1 MISGSAWRKGAVRT
15 RLVGEGRW
23 APGAG
28 QSDMCS
34 TDHNQAASG
43 RSASKLFI
51 GQAEAPDVSIALSSY
66 PVRSPLF
73 NLIMYGRDG
82 LAGSER
88 ELGAVA
94 ASVANRC
101 VYCAAV
107 RASRFNN
114 LTKRMDVIEAVFA
127 DGLEATLEEQLQAIF
142 DFQAHLFDH
151 ATRGHRGRR
160 SGAGR
165 LRAQRAG
172 MSRPGLVRC
181 YLRLGEPLDAYARRA
196 DEASNTTDGQG

>member
-1 MISGSAWRKGAVRT
+1 MSEVVHSFTTTIPRWQPYVVPVDLATATDEQRAAMQVTPSSKGISPYVLTLAHDPESLA
-15 RLVGEGRW
+15 
-23 APGAG
+23 
-28 QSDMCS
+28 
-34 TDHNQAASG
+34 
-43 RSASKLFI
+43 
-51 GQAEAPDVSIALSSY
+51 
-66 PVRSPLF
+66 VRSPLF

>member
-127 DGLEATLEEQLQAIF
+127 DGLEATLDEHLQAIF
-142 DFQAHLFDH
+142 DFSAHLSTTPPE
-151 ATRGHRGRR
+151 ATAADAQALVDVGLSELECLDLIQSAATFGWANRLEA
-160 SGAGR
+160 AG
-165 LRAQRAG
+165 LQA
-172 MSRPGLVRC
+172 
-181 YLRLGEPLDAYARRA
+181 
-196 DEASNTTDGQG
+196 